1 MVHAIHN
8 LLTLVRSD
16 TIIPVYLYRS
26 KSVTKALPDQS
37 RPLGETVIDEIR
49 RKLVAGELKPGQR
62 LSEAALAES
71 LQISRNTL
79 REAFRV
85 LTQEGLLR
93 HEPNRGV
100 FVSVPDMATIVDIYR
115 VRRLIECQAL
125 GQAYPRHPGALR
137 MREAVN
143 AAQHARD
150 AQDWV
155 AVGTANMVF
164 HAAIVELAD
173 SPRLSAFYEQLSAEL
188 RLAFGLLKDPE
199 FLHAPYLEM
208 NATIITLL
216 EEGQPAAACA
226 TLEAYLVQSE
236 RTLLAAYGRLNVK
249 R

>member
-1 MVHAIHN
+1 M
-8 LLTLVRSD
+8 T
-16 TIIPVYLYRS
+16 T
-26 KSVTKALPDQS
+26 ALPDQP
-37 RPLGETVIDEIR
+37 RPLGETVTDEIR

-125 GQAYPRHPGALR
+125 AQAYPRHPGALR
-137 MREAVN
+137 MREAVD

-150 AQDWV
+150 ARDWV
-155 AVGTANMVF
+155 AVGTANMAF

-173 SPRLSAFYEQLSAEL
+173 SPRLSAFYGQLSAEL

-199 FLHAPYLEM
+199 FLHGPYLEM
-208 NATIITLL
+208 NATIIKLL

-226 TLEAYLVQSE
+226 ALESYLVQSE
-236 RTLLAAYGRLNVK
+236 RTLLAAYGRLNAK